1 MTQETIINTLKGTI
15 VLLVIFIIWV
25 VTTNSRNYFE
35 NKRIYQKTLD
45 SLSNQIIIVSE
56 RADSLGGEIFI
67 YETQLNRYQIALEM
81 LENEDPDAAIE
92 FNKRLSMT
100 E

>member
-1 MTQETIINTLKGTI
+1 MTQEMTINTLKGTT
-15 VLLVIFIIWV
+15 VLLVIFIIWM

-35 NKRIYQKTLD
+35 NKRNYQKTVD
-45 SLSNQIIIVSE
+45 SLSNQITIVSE
-56 RADSLGGEIFI
+56 RADSLSSEIFI
-67 YETQLNRYQIALEM
+67 YETNLNRYQIALEM
-81 LENEDPDAAIE
+81 LENENPEAASE

>member
-1 MTQETIINTLKGTI
+1 MTQEMTINSLKGIT
-15 VLLVIFIIWV
+15 VLLVIFIIWM
-25 VTTNSRNYFE
+25 VTTNSKNYFE
-35 NKRIYQKTLD
+35 NKRNYQKTVD
-45 SLSNQIIIVSE
+45 SLSNQITIVSE
-56 RADSLGGEIFI
+56 RADSLDGEIFI

-81 LENEDPDAAIE
+81 LENEDPAAARE

>member
-1 MTQETIINTLKGTI
+1 MAQEMTINTLKGTT
-15 VLLVIFIIWV
+15 VLLVTFIIWM

-35 NKRIYQKTLD
+35 NKRNYQKTVD
-45 SLSNQIIIVSE
+45 SLSNQITMVSE
-56 RADSLGGEIFI
+56 MADSLGDEIFI
-67 YETQLNRYQIALEM
+67 YETNLNRYQIALEM
-81 LENEDPDAAIE
+81 LENEDPVAARE

>member
-1 MTQETIINTLKGTI
+1 MTQEMTINTLKGTT
-15 VLLVIFIIWV
+15 VLLVIFIIWM

-35 NKRIYQKTLD
+35 NKRNYQKTVD

-56 RADSLGGEIFI
+56 RADSLSSEIFI
-67 YETQLNRYQIALEM
+67 YETNLNRYQIALEM
-81 LENEDPDAAIE
+81 LENENPEAASE

>member
-1 MTQETIINTLKGTI
+1 MTQEMTINTLKGTT
-15 VLLVIFIIWV
+15 VLLVIFIIWM

-35 NKRIYQKTLD
+35 NKRNYQKTVD
-45 SLSNQIIIVSE
+45 SLSNQITMVSE
-56 RADSLGGEIFI
+56 RADSLSSEIFI
-67 YETQLNRYQIALEM
+67 YETNLNRYQITLEM
-81 LENEDPDAAIE
+81 LENENPEAASE